1 MGTPE
6 LGSLRVTGKPT
17 KGPTMGAEDKA
28 SNKVTD
34 VKGKVKETAGKAT
47 NDQELEGK
55 GKGDQA
61 EASLK
66 DGVENLKDAAGN
78 VKDAFKK

>member
-1 MGTPE
+1 MGRIVQRAGIDGVAVGIAHFAT
-6 LGSLRVTGKPT
+6 
-17 KGPTMGAEDKA
+17 EDKA
-28 SNKVTD
+28 ANKVTD
-34 VKGKVKETAGKAT
+34 VKGKIKESAGKAT
-47 NDQELEGK
+47 NDEELEGK

-61 EASLK
+61 EASVK